1 MAKEPERSDY
11 SAAVCAYV
19 DSIADH
25 QVTQV
30 ELDMQRD
37 PDRFPEYTQASA
49 WLEAEETD
57 LIQKLSGD
65 AMAVEDFLN
74 ACIAKCAALAIETYK
89 RGVLDGGRIYH
100 AFVARELPKGGEADT
115 E

>member
-1 MAKEPERSDY
+1 MAEEPQWSYFSDD
-11 SAAVCAYV
+11 VCAYA
-19 DSIADH
+19 DSIADY

-30 ELDMQRD
+30 ELDMQRN

-49 WLEAEETD
+49 WLEAEEAN
-57 LIQKLSGD
+57 LIQKLGGD
-65 AMAVEDFLN
+65 ALAVEDILS
-74 ACIAKCAALAIETYK
+74 ACVAKRAAVAIETYK

-100 AFVARELPKGGEADT
+100 AFATRELPKGGESDA